1 MNERRQVLIKCV
13 TLSTF
18 RTEIVSEEENS
29 MEKQEDSIELK
40 NLKEENNLLRNII
53 DRAAKII
60 SDVVQ
65 VEKKRS

>member
-1 MNERRQVLIKCV
+1 MNERRQILIRCV